1 MGLRAC
7 QHTAKWQLPVC
18 LTPFTRK
25 ITMIDPTEET
35 RRALVAEIN
44 SHAAERAALQE
55 RCGQVWNTS
64 ELANDFEVL
73 EFAAPF
79 AIVKR
84 KADNRMGS
92 LMFQHYPRY

>member
-1 MGLRAC
+1 
-7 QHTAKWQLPVC
+7 
-18 LTPFTRK
+18 
-25 ITMIDPTEET
+25 MIDPTEET

-44 SHAAERAALQE
+44 AQAAERATLEA
-55 RCGQVWNTS
+55 RYGRVWNTS

-84 KADNRMGS
+84 KADNRMS
-92 LMFQHYPRY
+92 LMFQHHP

>member
-1 MGLRAC
+1 
-7 QHTAKWQLPVC
+7 
-18 LTPFTRK
+18 
-25 ITMIDPTEET
+25 MIDQTEEA

-44 SHAAERAALQE
+44 CQAAERAALE
-55 RCGQVWNTS
+55 SRYGQVWNTS

-84 KADNRMGS
+84 KADNKLGS
-92 LMFQHYPRY
+92 LMFQHHPRYYFSFQEDQ